1 LAQPIEIAISMQ
13 DLARFP
19 FLILKQHSQGLPA
32 SLGDDKIGWRGCP
45 AVPPK
50 NEIGEEW
57 TLSTGLRI
65 AKSAGMLLLC
75 VGTLFAADTA
85 TTKHHHAAKKTQPQ
99 LPPLPSG
106 PTGPI
111 QPIPLDSMAPV
122 PPVVTYEND
131 ELTIVAPNSTLGDI
145 LKAVRK
151 QTGADIDVPDA
162 RERVATT
169 LGPGPAQEVMAQL
182 LNGSRFNYV
191 LLGSPQDPKA
201 LTRVLLIAR
210 SPAEMANHPTRA
222 QQPDQAAN
230 VDQNQMDTS
239 NENDADVAQ
248 PTDDNSA
255 DQTADQPTADADQQT
270 PPGVKTPQELLQ
282 EMQQRQLQ
290 MQQQNNPGLNPRST
304 PQPQQQ

>member
-1 LAQPIEIAISMQ
+1 MQ

-19 FLILKQHSQGLPA
+19 FFVLKVHCQELTAGPR
-32 SLGDDKIGWRGCP
+32 GDKIRQRGRP
-45 AVPPK
+45 AVPPR
-50 NEIGEEW
+50 NEILEEW
-57 TLSTGLRI
+57 TLSTGLKI
-65 AKSAGMLLLC
+65 TKLVGMLLLC
-75 VGTLFAADTA
+75 VGTVFAGDTA
-85 TTKHHHAAKKTQPQ
+85 ITKHHHGVKKTQPQ

-111 QPIPLDSMAPV
+111 QQIPLDSMAPV
-122 PPVVTYEND
+122 PPIVTYED
-131 ELTIVAPNSTLGDI
+131 GQLTIVAPNSTLGDI

-162 RERVATT
+162 RERVAATI
-169 LGPGPAQEVMAQL
+169 GPGPAQDVMAQL

-210 SPAEMANHPTRA
+210 NPSEMANHPTGA
-222 QQPDQAAN
+222 QQADQAGNA
-230 VDQNQMDTS
+230 DQSQVDTS
-239 NENDADVAQ
+239 NDPNDADVAQ

-255 DQTADQPTADADQQT
+255 DQTADQPSADADQQT

-290 MQQQNNPGLNPRST
+290 MQQQNNPGLNPRAT
-304 PQPQQQ
+304 PQPQ